1 MLSMVSLL
9 FVAIPVGFLGA
20 LTGLGGASI
29 LIPILVFLGIPIKEA
44 IACGMASIIATSS
57 GSASSYVR
65 EKIANIRVAMFLEM
79 FTTVG
84 AIVGATITT
93 LISPVFLYFFFAAFL
108 ATSFLKREERTSS
121 SRSSAEWHDRVSR
134 WLNLQGSYYDEAHQ
148 RKIEYKVNHSLLG
161 GAGML
166 LAGLA
171 AGMLGIGA
179 GAFKVTVQENLL
191 QLPPKVSS
199 TTSNFI
205 IGMTAL
211 AGTSVYLYSGL
222 LNLTLMGPM
231 AVGTT
236 IGAIIGGRVLNKMRN
251 RTLRI
256 LFLCHRHFFDCS
268 DGLQGG
274 DFSLSSSG
282 RNPGES
288 NFELAISFLLG
299 AGVVTSLILIG
310 VGIFLFYVE
319 FGSLAVS
326 EKKVM
331 FLQEKNFF
339 YFLYDLLRGGSS
351 QGKALWTMTLGIA
364 VLILTPYA
372 RVLLSVLYFFWEKDF
387 KFSLITLFVL
397 VILTLSLATH

>member
-9 FVAIPVGFLGA
+9 FVSIPVGFLGA

-29 LIPILVFLGIPIKEA
+29 LIPILVYLGIPIKEA

-84 AIVGATITT
+84 AIAGATITT
-93 LISPVFLYFFFAAFL
+93 FISPVFLYFFFAAFL
-108 ATSFLKREERTSS
+108 ATSFLKRKERASPS
-121 SRSSAEWHDRVSR
+121 FSPPEWKDRVSR
-134 WLNLQGSYYDEAHQ
+134 WLNLQGRYYDEAGQ
-148 RKIEYKVNHSLLG
+148 RTIEYQVNHSLLG

-191 QLPPKVSS
+191 QLPPKVASA
-199 TTSNFI
+199 TSNFI

-236 IGAIIGGRVLNKMRN
+236 IGAILGGRVLNKMRN

-256 LFLCHRHFFDCS
+256 LFFAIVVFLIVQMVYK
-268 DGLQGG
+268 GVI
-274 DFSLSSSG
+274 SL
-282 RNPGES
+282 
-288 NFELAISFLLG
+288 
-299 AGVVTSLILIG
+299 
-310 VGIFLFYVE
+310 
-319 FGSLAVS
+319 
-326 EKKVM
+326 
-331 FLQEKNFF
+331 
-339 YFLYDLLRGGSS
+339 
-351 QGKALWTMTLGIA
+351 
-364 VLILTPYA
+364 
-372 RVLLSVLYFFWEKDF
+372 
-387 KFSLITLFVL
+387 
-397 VILTLSLATH
+397 

>member
-9 FVAIPVGFLGA
+9 FLSIPVGFLGA

-29 LIPILVFLGIPIKEA
+29 LIPILVYLGIPIKEA

-84 AIVGATITT
+84 AIAGATITT
-93 LISPVFLYFFFAAFL
+93 FISPVFLYFFFAAFL
-108 ATSFLKREERTSS
+108 ATSFLKRKERASPS
-121 SRSSAEWHDRVSR
+121 FSPPEWKDRVSR
-134 WLNLQGSYYDEAHQ
+134 WLNLQGRYYDEAGQ
-148 RKIEYKVNHSLLG
+148 RTIEYQVNHSLLG

-191 QLPPKVSS
+191 QLPPKVASA
-199 TTSNFI
+199 TSNFI

-236 IGAIIGGRVLNKMRN
+236 IGAILGGRVLNKMRN

-256 LFLCHRHFFDCS
+256 LFFAIVVFLIVQMVYK
-268 DGLQGG
+268 GVI
-274 DFSLSSSG
+274 SL
-282 RNPGES
+282 
-288 NFELAISFLLG
+288 
-299 AGVVTSLILIG
+299 
-310 VGIFLFYVE
+310 
-319 FGSLAVS
+319 
-326 EKKVM
+326 
-331 FLQEKNFF
+331 
-339 YFLYDLLRGGSS
+339 
-351 QGKALWTMTLGIA
+351 
-364 VLILTPYA
+364 
-372 RVLLSVLYFFWEKDF
+372 
-387 KFSLITLFVL
+387 
-397 VILTLSLATH
+397 